1 MPVRRFATFFLL
13 IVLVFAHSTS
23 FAAAICHHES
33 LAAHDAARQSHDAG
47 ISAVAFRED
56 AADSVASKK
65 GALADAGGI
74 GWIADLSP
82 GPGLAIPFAS
92 TPSLDPDLD
101 LVRTLV
107 GRSLA
112 PLLEPP
118 AA

>member
-1 MPVRRFATFFLL
+1 ML
-13 IVLVFAHSTS
+13 IVLVAAHSTS
-23 FAAAICHHES
+23 FAAAICHHQS
-33 LAAHDAARQSHDAG
+33 VAAHDAARQSDDAG
-47 ISAVAFRED
+47 ISGVAFREE

-74 GWIADLSP
+74 GWVADLSS
-82 GPGLAIPFAS
+82 GPGLAIPFDL
-92 TPSLDPDLD
+92 TRPLDPDLA
-101 LVRTLV
+101 LVTTLV